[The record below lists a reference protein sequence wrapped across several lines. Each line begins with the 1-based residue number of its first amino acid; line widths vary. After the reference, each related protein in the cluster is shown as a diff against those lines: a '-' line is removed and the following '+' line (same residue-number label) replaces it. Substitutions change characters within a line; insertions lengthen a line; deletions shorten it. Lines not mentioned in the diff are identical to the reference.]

1 MTTHQIPRY
10 LHFRTTI
17 IRPGWPFLEF
27 DTFSRQG
34 NQLMKLLIGRF
45 QKAGFGVD
53 EKVGENDPDWYVE
66 VVNTKSTRV
75 GVTLFYYGSMDNEI
89 RWGIHLEQPRG
100 YPLLDDEL
108 QQTINPLIFEVI
120 SNYRLTTTTRWFRE
134 EKEWLKPGAL
144 SAFDL

>member
-17 IRPGWPFLEF
+17 IRPDWPFLEF

-53 EKVGENDPDWYVE
+53 EKVGENDPDWYFE
-66 VVNTKSTRV
+66 VVTTKSARV
-75 GVTLFYYGSMDNEI
+75 GVTLFYYGSTDNEI

-120 SNYRLTTTTRWFRE
+120 SNYRLTTTTQWFRK
-134 EKEWLKPGAL
+134 EKEWLKPGGL